1 MLYVLQCIISS
12 YISRTILGRCKL
24 FYMCDLGV
32 FVNNLIFNMYIL
44 TDVCVRKNYA
54 VLNNS
59 PFFDVVVASLD
70 ILYVGRHWL
79 NLCQSR

>member
-24 FYMCDLGV
+24 FCMCDLGV

-59 PFFDVVVASLD
+59 TFFDDTSTSYNRMFQRTFNQTSV
-70 ILYVGRHWL
+70 
-79 NLCQSR
+79 

>member
-12 YISRTILGRCKL
+12 YIARTILGRCKL

-59 PFFDVVVASLD
+59 PFFDDTSTSYNRMFQRAFNQTSV
-70 ILYVGRHWL
+70 
-79 NLCQSR
+79 